1 MKLAFVATLLKGQ
14 TQFALSGRTATYHIY
29 IYIYEIGVSS
39 LSKRFRIAILALFET
54 TFTTPWPFRSQEK
67 TH

>member
-29 IYIYEIGVSS
+29 IYEIGVSS
-39 LSKRFRIAILALFET
+39 LSKRFRIAILALVET